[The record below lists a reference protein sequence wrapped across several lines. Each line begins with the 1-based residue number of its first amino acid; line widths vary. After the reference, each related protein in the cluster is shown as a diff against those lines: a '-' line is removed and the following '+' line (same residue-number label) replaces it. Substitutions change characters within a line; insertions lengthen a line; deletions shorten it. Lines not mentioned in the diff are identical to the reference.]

1 MAHRRPKSCVP
12 GGPHFDYVFYSVV
25 TFMFA
30 LVAQAIGIWMF
41 QRYLSRSKVRLTFLV
56 ATLTKVVAKAADIW
70 IIMRWNIRMG
80 VDDRSAFVL
89 SEGIIEGIA
98 FVFTYLP
105 AATVLAKVVDKNV
118 ECTVFTVLAGSVN
131 VGQAL
136 ALTLGSASMT
146 FVGIH
151 TDLVRGECN
160 FDRFVPLLVI
170 SGLIIPLLSIPLI
183 YLLIPDWDMHDDM
196 SEKTIDESIEASAEK
211 K

>member
-1 MAHRRPKSCVP
+1 
-12 GGPHFDYVFYSVV
+12 
-25 TFMFA
+25 
-30 LVAQAIGIWMF
+30 
-41 QRYLSRSKVRLTFLV
+41 
-56 ATLTKVVAKAADIW
+56 
-70 IIMRWNIRMG
+70 
-80 VDDRSAFVL
+80 
-89 SEGIIEGIA
+89 
-98 FVFTYLP
+98 VFTI
-105 AATVLAKVVDKNV
+105 
-118 ECTVFTVLAGSVN
+118 LAGSVN
-131 VGQAL
+131 VGKAL